1 MILKLFSDIDLDHV
15 KRDLRMLM
23 KKGMFQK
30 HYSFEIS
37 LIYKLI
43 HEYSNYEEYQ
53 WSLYTLSKYEVE
65 RELKNLL
72 ISISRLDERLTWDC
86 LSVFERYKKVRRR
99 EFGNKI
105 DGDTIALSTFSNPVI
120 HTILYCFVSSML

>member
-86 LSVFERYKKVRRR
+86 LSVFERYKKVIEVR
-99 EFGNKI
+99 NKI
-105 DGDTIALSTFSNPVI
+105 NKK
-120 HTILYCFVSSML
+120 YMR